1 MALSGEKL
9 WSLRKAITSRTRAS
23 RSSGNGSG
31 GCAAQSATKIARS
44 TGGNTPAK
52 RRTWS
57 AVSRRRA
64 RGDAELELW
73 GARRKRELF
82 ERYFD
87 RDLEITTHAADA
99 A

>member
-1 MALSGEKL
+1 MEAQIGP
-9 WSLRKAITSRTRAS
+9 SLVLLRL
-23 RSSGNGSG
+23 RS
-31 GCAAQSATKIARS
+31 
-44 TGGNTPAK
+44 
-52 RRTWS
+52 
-57 AVSRRRA
+57 

-99 A
+99 P